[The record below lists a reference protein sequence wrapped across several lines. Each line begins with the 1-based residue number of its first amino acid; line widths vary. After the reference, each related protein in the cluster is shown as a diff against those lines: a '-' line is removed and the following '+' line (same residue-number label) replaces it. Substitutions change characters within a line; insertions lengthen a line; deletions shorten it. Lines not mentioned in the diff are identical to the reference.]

1 MPTDLSQLDAE
12 DFHCRNI
19 ADPIR
24 ITVIFTDLDVEA
36 QGDFAS
42 YYRQEKLIVSAVA
55 TFDGTTGK
63 AEVKQYGQRL
73 GIKAFAPFFK
83 ALDNGERVQE
93 LKNIYNSLRISFPDL
108 EPPGTKE
115 RLINR

>member
-1 MPTDLSQLDAE
+1 MFFRELENVPTDLSQLDAE

-24 ITVIFTDLDVEA
+24 ITVIFTDLGVEA

-55 TFDGTTGK
+55 TFDDTTGK
-63 AEVKQYGQRL
+63 AEVKLELPRFRGQLIAWHSSRL
-73 GIKAFAPFFK
+73 LVAP
-83 ALDNGERVQE
+83 LEVQ
-93 LKNIYNSLRISFPDL
+93 
-108 EPPGTKE
+108 G
-115 RLINR
+115 